1 MAEHTVKVR
10 LPKRVEVFSKD
21 LDVEVRRNGSIIG
34 NLKIS
39 KGSLDW
45 RDVSDRNYYR
55 SLKWEKF
62 AELAKDHGSKKP
74 RS

>member
-21 LDVEVRRNGSIIG
+21 LDVEVKRNGNIIG

-45 RDVSDRNYYR
+45 RDVSDRNYH

-62 AELAKDHGSKKP
+62 AVLAKKHGSKKP